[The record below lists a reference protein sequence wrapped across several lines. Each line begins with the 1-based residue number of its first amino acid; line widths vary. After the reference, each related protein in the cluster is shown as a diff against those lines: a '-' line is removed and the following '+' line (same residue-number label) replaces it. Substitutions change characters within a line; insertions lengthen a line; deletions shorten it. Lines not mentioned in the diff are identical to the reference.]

1 MKPQLTIVIPDR
13 RGKFEVDATIL
24 SVKKRLA
31 FLETPV
37 CRQIMTPEARL
48 EEIKKT
54 TVAFKDLLIERDTM
68 NKLDDL
74 YY

>member
-1 MKPQLTIVIPDR
+1 MKPELTIIIPDR
-13 RGKFEVDATIL
+13 RGKFELDATIL
-24 SVKKRLA
+24 SVQKRLA

-48 EEIKKT
+48 EEVKKT
-54 TVAFKDLLIERDTM
+54 TITFKDLLMERELM
-68 NKLDDL
+68 SKLDDL

>member
-1 MKPQLTIVIPDR
+1 MKPELTIIIPDR
-13 RGKFEVDATIL
+13 RSKFELDTAIL
-24 SVKKRLA
+24 LVQKRLA

-37 CRQIMTPEARL
+37 CRQSMTPEARL

-54 TVAFKDLLIERDTM
+54 TVAFKELLMEKELVS
-68 NKLDDL
+68 KLDEL